1 MQGFVYRWT
10 DSSNNMYYIGSHKGK
25 ADDGYIG
32 SGVHFLRAYKKRPD
46 SFNREI
52 LYIGENYRELE
63 EFILEELD
71 AANDRKSYNLKN
83 SAIGGDTRS
92 GKKNS
97 PEHIKKVS
105 DANKG
110 KKLSESTKEKIRQRN
125 LGKKA
130 SKKTREKLSKC
141 RIGEK
146 NHFYGKTHTKE
157 ARRKISESKIGF
169 YIGDDKMQK
178 IWDGNKK
185 LVYCAYLDKTFD
197 SIKDCGNALN
207 LSQASISN
215 MIANR
220 VKNRY
225 GIIKIEENI

>member
-1 MQGFVYRWT
+1 MQGFVYRWI
-10 DSSNNMYYIGSHKGK
+10 DSSNNMYYIGSHKGNS
-25 ADDGYIG
+25 DDGYIG
-32 SGVHFLRAYKKRPD
+32 SGVRFLRAYKKRPD

-52 LYIGENYRELE
+52 LYVGKNYRELE

-97 PEHIKKVS
+97 PEHNKKVS
-105 DANKG
+105 EANKG
-110 KKLSESTKEKIRQRN
+110 KKLSESQKEKLRLAN
-125 LGKKA
+125 LGKKH
-130 SKKTREKLSKC
+130 SKETRKKLSKGK
-141 RIGEK
+141 IGEK
-146 NHFYGKTHTKE
+146 NHFYGKTHTEE
-157 ARRKISESKIGF
+157 ARRKMSESKIGF

-185 LVYCAYLDKTFD
+185 LVYCTYLDQTFD
-197 SIKDCGNALN
+197 SIKDCSKALN

-225 GIIKIEENI
+225 GIIKIEEGI